1 MTIWQKSNCFVF
13 HSSQPDLSGDYALVE
28 PAVDADV
35 LALPGVQEV
44 ERVAYLTHVKPLLL
58 QQVFLEL
65 VSA

>member
-1 MTIWQKSNCFVF
+1 MVIWQNSVS

-35 LALPGVQEV
+35 LAHPGVQEV
-44 ERVAYLTHVKPLLL
+44 EGVADLAHVEPLLL
-58 QQVFLEL
+58 QQVLLEL